1 MKWIFLYFSGGSE
14 KIKKL
19 LMDTGLVIMVVAW
32 IGVAIWVTIII
43 YSQKKYHPKALFT
56 LFFAEM
62 WERFSFYG
70 MRALLIL
77 YMTKVLF
84 EQMIQGEADARAY
97 GIYGAYNALLY
108 AAPVIGGMLADRLM
122 GFRKAVIMG
131 GIFMAT
137 GQFILAGT
145 IGNETLF
152 FIGLGFLTIGNGFF
166 KPNISSFLGTFY
178 DKNDKR
184 KDSAFTIFYMG
195 INVGAL
201 LAPLT
206 CGYLGETIDWSLGFL
221 VAGLGMVLGLI
232 VFSRNMRNYEDKGNP
247 PDIEKLKAPYFLG
260 LNKEKLIIIGALLF
274 VPIFSLLIDAEG
286 ITNYILIGVGILC
299 LGYLIITALML
310 EDKVEGQRL
319 LVFIFLFFFHMIF
332 WALFEQ
338 AGGSLNILTDRYINR
353 HGIETSQFQ
362 AVNPLYIIILA
373 PLFSWIWGKLSKL
386 RIEPWTP
393 IKFFLGLLQMALG
406 YLIIVWG
413 TRSVTGNGEMM
424 PLIFLMGMYF
434 FHTTGEL
441 SLSPVGLSVVTKLSP
456 AKVVGFVMG
465 SWFLSI
471 AFAHK
476 IAGFLGQLIAGP
488 GGEVSRDDSLTAFS
502 NVYMTWGVFVVLGAA
517 ALLLILSP
525 LLRRWM
531 HGIH

>member
-1 MKWIFLYFSGGSE
+1 
-14 KIKKL
+14 
-19 LMDTGLVIMVVAW
+19 MDFGLIIMLVAW
-32 IGVAIWVTIII
+32 VAVAMWVSIII
-43 YSQKKYHPKALFT
+43 FSQKKHHPKALFT

-84 EQMIQGEADARAY
+84 EQMAQGQADTRSY

-108 AAPVIGGMLADRLM
+108 AAPVVGGMIADRYM
-122 GFRKAVIMG
+122 GFRKSVILG
-131 GIFMAT
+131 GIFMAL
-137 GQFILAGT
+137 GQFTLAGT
-145 IGNETLF
+145 IGNHIF
-152 FIGLGFLTIGNGFF
+152 FFVGLGLLTVGNGFF

-184 KDSAFTIFYMG
+184 KDGAFTIFYMG

-232 VFSRNMRNYEDKGNP
+232 VFYRNMKNYEDKGNP
-247 PDIEKLKAPYFLG
+247 PDVKKLKEPYFLG
-260 LNKEKLIIIGALLF
+260 LNREKLIIISMILF
-274 VPIFSLLIDAEG
+274 IPVFALLIDAEEV
-286 ITNYILIGVGILC
+286 TDFILILVGISC
-299 LGYLIITALML
+299 LGYLLITSLRM

-319 LVFIFLFFFHMIF
+319 LVFIVLFFFHMIF

-338 AGGSLNILTDRYINR
+338 AGGSLNLLTDRHINR
-353 HGIETSQFQ
+353 HGIEASQFQ
-362 AVNPLYIIILA
+362 AVNPMYIILLA
-373 PLFSWIWGKLSKL
+373 PVFSWIWNKLSKKGL
-386 RIEPWTP
+386 EPRTP
-393 IKFFLGLLQMALG
+393 VKFSLGLFQMAIG

-413 TRSVTGNGEMM
+413 TRSVIGTGELI
-424 PLIFLMGMYF
+424 PLIFLMGMYL

-471 AFAHK
+471 ALAHK
-476 IAGFLGQLIAGP
+476 IAGFLGTLIAVP
-488 GGEVSRDDSLTAFS
+488 GSEAHPDVALRAFS
-502 NVYMTWGVFVVLGAA
+502 HVYLIWGVFVVLGAA
-517 ALLLILSP
+517 ALLLILTP
-525 LLRRWM
+525 VLKKWM

>member
-1 MKWIFLYFSGGSE
+1 ML
-14 KIKKL
+14 
-19 LMDTGLVIMVVAW
+19 VAW
-32 IGVAIWVTIII
+32 VGVAVWVSVII
-43 YSQKKYHPKALFT
+43 YTQKNHHPKALFT

-97 GIYGAYNALLY
+97 GIYGAYNAMLY

-122 GFRKAVIMG
+122 GFRKAIIMG
-131 GIFMAT
+131 GIFMSL

-145 IGNETLF
+145 IGNESLF
-152 FIGLGFLTIGNGFF
+152 FIGLGFLTVGNGFF

-178 DKNDKR
+178 EKNDKR

-221 VAGLGMVLGLI
+221 VAGLGMILGLI
-232 VFSRNMRNYEDKGNP
+232 VFWRNMRNYEDKGNP
-247 PDIEKLKAPYFLG
+247 PDMHNLKSPYFLG
-260 LNKEKLIIIGALLF
+260 LSKEKLIVIAALLF
-274 VPIFSLLIDAEG
+274 VPLFALLITAEG
-286 ITNYILIGVGILC
+286 VTNYILIIVGVIC
-299 LGYLIITALML
+299 LGYLAITALRSD
-310 EDKVEGQRL
+310 DKVEGQRL
-319 LVFIFLFFFHMIF
+319 FVFIILFFFHMIF

-353 HGIETSQFQ
+353 HGLEASQFQ
-362 AVNPLYIIILA
+362 AVNPLYIILLA
-373 PLFSWIWGKLSKL
+373 PLFSWLWVRLSKYNL
-386 RIEPWTP
+386 EPWTP
-393 IKFFLGLLQMALG
+393 VKFFFGLIQMAIG

-413 TRSVTGNGEMM
+413 TRSVIGNDSMLIPM
-424 PLIFLMGMYF
+424 IFLMGMYL
-434 FHTTGEL
+434 FHTMGEL

-471 AFAHK
+471 AFGHK
-476 IAGFLGQLIAGP
+476 IAGALGQLIAGP
-488 GGEVSRDDSLTAFS
+488 GGEVSHDTALKTFS
-502 NVYMTWGVFVVLGAA
+502 DVYLTWGVYVVLGAA
-517 ALLLILSP
+517 LLLLILSP
-525 LLRRWM
+525 LLKKWM

>member
-1 MKWIFLYFSGGSE
+1 
-14 KIKKL
+14 
-19 LMDTGLVIMVVAW
+19 MDTGLVIMLVAW
-32 IGVAIWVTIII
+32 VGVAIWVTVII
-43 YSQKKYHPKALFT
+43 YSQKKHHPKALFT

-84 EQMIQGEADARAY
+84 EQMLQGEADARAY

-131 GIFMAT
+131 GIFMAL

-145 IGNETLF
+145 IGNESLF
-152 FIGLGFLTIGNGFF
+152 FIGLGFLTVGNGFF

-221 VAGLGMVLGLI
+221 VAGLGMILGLI
-232 VFSRNMRNYEDKGNP
+232 VFWRNMRIYEEKGNP
-247 PDIEKLKAPYFLG
+247 PDLKNLKSPYFLG
-260 LNKEKLIIIGALLF
+260 LSKEKLIVIGSLLF
-274 VPIFSLLIDAEG
+274 VPVFALLIDAEG

-299 LGYLIITALML
+299 LGYLIITALTA
-310 EDKVEGQRL
+310 EDRVEGQRL

-353 HGIETSQFQ
+353 HGIEASQFQ
-362 AVNPLYIIILA
+362 AVNPLYIILLA
-373 PLFSWIWGKLSKL
+373 PLFSWIWSKLSKL
-386 RIEPWTP
+386 RMEPWTP
-393 IKFFLGLLQMALG
+393 VKFFLGLLQMALG

-413 TRSVTGNGEMM
+413 TKNAIGTGNMI
-424 PLIFLMGMYF
+424 PLFFLMGMYF

-488 GGEVSRDDSLTAFS
+488 GGEVSADTALASFS
-502 NVYMTWGVFVVLGAA
+502 NVYLLWGVYVVLAA
-517 ALLLILSP
+517 ALLLLILSP
-525 LLRRWM
+525 LLRKWM